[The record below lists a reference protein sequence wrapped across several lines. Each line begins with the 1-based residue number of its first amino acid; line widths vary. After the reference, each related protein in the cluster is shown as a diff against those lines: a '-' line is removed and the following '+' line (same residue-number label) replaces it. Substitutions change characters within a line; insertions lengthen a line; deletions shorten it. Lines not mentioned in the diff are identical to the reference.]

1 MTYGLYRGGKWV
13 GLPKRRSRS
22 TQLEMVTAPSGA
34 ELWRNDL
41 RLVDDPAQAWAA
53 TTLQLAIERAGIL
66 ACLPGG
72 WVTAVRRLP

>member
-1 MTYGLYRGGKWV
+1 MSFGLYRGGRWV
-13 GLPKRRSRS
+13 GFPKRRSRS

-53 TTLQLAIERAGIL
+53 DTLQLAIERAGVL
-66 ACLPGG
+66 VCLPQIRT
-72 WVTAVRRLP
+72 VAVRRLP